1 MSLEHANILIQYR
14 NYCSMTIQSSI
25 SNLVVAALTCF
36 EQPAHLQK
44 TFKKEEVN
52 SLKNVNFHYYS
63 FKIFPQF

>member
-25 SNLVVAALTCF
+25 SNLVLAAFLCC

-52 SLKNVNFHYYS
+52 SLRML
-63 FKIFPQF
+63 IFIIIH